1 MLNAKPHSA
10 NVQNKKC
17 KCGKKFN
24 LCVKNGPAMRK
35 YILAAKTY
43 TAN

>member
-1 MLNAKPHSA
+1 MPNHTQLMCKIR
-10 NVQNKKC
+10 NVSVE
-17 KCGKKFN
+17 KKFN